1 MYASGLAQSKTI
13 YVLMRSAKQYREK
26 VCRVIEMPT
35 PAEIENLIK
44 PLYPPWV
51 PRTIEIPNIRL
62 DQFLTDAARKRP
74 DVVATSYFGFDL
86 TYKQLDEIANRIAN
100 VLIKLGIKKGDTVA
114 SHFTN
119 TPTFVATYYG
129 VLRAGAVNT
138 LISPLF
144 KGMEIKYQLND
155 SDAKAYIN
163 WEGFDQ
169 VAEPIL
175 GQTGVK
181 IRIKSS
187 MAPWISPNPLEGDLL
202 DPENKVLWLEDLIRT
217 VPATQPAMTI
227 NPKEDLACLQYT
239 GGTTGLPRAAMLTHF
254 NLVANVHQLKVWAGD
269 AFEDGKEVMLTA
281 LPLYHIYAQTVCM
294 NWGIILGAKQVF
306 VSNPREVEEL
316 IEAIEH
322 HKVTIF
328 PGVSALYN
336 LINNYKGIEQHDLK
350 SIKFCLSG
358 AGPLPIEIQSK
369 FEKLTGAK
377 LREGY
382 GLTEASPVTH
392 ANRTDI
398 SWPGF
403 IGLPL
408 ANTQIRIINPVDQRS
423 DLPIGQV
430 GELCIAGPQVMKG
443 YYKRP
448 DETRNSLVDINR
460 DGIKWLFT
468 GDLAELDT
476 RGLTRIRD
484 RAKNM
489 IKVKGHSVFPAE
501 VEDYFFQNPDILD
514 VAIVGVKEE
523 DGGEKV
529 MAFIVLKPDA
539 KGKVK
544 NQDIINW
551 AKTNMAGF
559 KVPKMITFLD
569 EIPKGTAGKT
579 LHRILR
585 EGKTELD

>member
-1 MYASGLAQSKTI
+1 
-13 YVLMRSAKQYREK
+13 
-26 VCRVIEMPT
+26 MPT

-44 PLYPPWV
+44 KLYPPWA
-51 PRTIEIPNIRL
+51 PRTIDIPKKRL
-62 DQFLTDAARKRP
+62 DSLLADAARKWP
-74 DVVATSYFGFDL
+74 DNVATTYFGFDM
-86 TYKQLDEIANRIAN
+86 TYKQLDEIANRIGN

-119 TPTFVATYYG
+119 TPACVAIYFG

-144 KGMEIKYQLND
+144 KGMEIKYQLTD

-169 VAEPIL
+169 VSEPII
-175 GQTGVK
+175 GQTAVK

-187 MAPWISPNPLEGDLL
+187 MAPWISPNPLEGDPL
-202 DPENKVLWLEDLIRT
+202 DPEGKVLWLEDLMRT
-217 VPATQPAMTI
+217 VPATPPKVTI
-227 NPKEDLACLQYT
+227 KPEEDLACLQYT
-239 GGTTGLPRAAMLTHF
+239 GGTTGLPKAAMLTHY
-254 NLVANVHQLKVWAGD
+254 NLFANVHQLRVWTGD
-269 AFEDGKEVMLTA
+269 ALEDGKEVMLTA

-294 NWGIILGAKQVF
+294 NWGILLGAKQVF

-322 HKVTIF
+322 NKVSIF
-328 PGVSALYN
+328 PGVAALYN
-336 LINNYKGIEQHDLK
+336 LINNYKGIEHHDLK
-350 SIKFCLSG
+350 SVKFCLSG
-358 AGPLPIEIQSK
+358 AGPLPVEIQTK

-382 GLTEASPVTH
+382 GLTEASPVAH
-392 ANRTDI
+392 GNRTDI

-403 IGLPL
+403 IGLPMP
-408 ANTQIRIINPVDQRS
+408 NTQFRIINPVDRHT

-430 GELCIAGPQVMKG
+430 GELCLAGTQIMKG
-443 YYKRP
+443 YYKRAE
-448 DETRNSLVDINR
+448 ETKNCLVDIDR
-460 DGIKWLFT
+460 DGKKWLFT
-468 GDLAELDT
+468 GDLAELDE

-484 RAKNM
+484 RAKNL
-489 IKVKGHSVFPAE
+489 IKYKGHSVYPAE
-501 VEDYFFQNPDILD
+501 IEDHFFQNPNVLDI
-514 VAIVGVKEE
+514 AIVGVKES
-523 DGGEKV
+523 DGGESVK
-529 MAFIVLKPDA
+529 AFIVLKPA
-539 KGKVK
+539 VKGKVTE
-544 NQDIINW
+544 QDLIKW
-551 AKTNMAGF
+551 AKENFAGY
-559 KVPKMITFLD
+559 KVPKSVVFLD

>member
-1 MYASGLAQSKTI
+1 MIL
-13 YVLMRSAKQYREK
+13 
-26 VCRVIEMPT
+26 PT
-35 PAEIENLIK
+35 PAEIEKLIK
-44 PLYPPWV
+44 SLYPPWA
-51 PRTIEIPNIRL
+51 PRMMSFPNVRL
-62 DQFLTDAARKRP
+62 DSLLADAARKWP
-74 DVVATSYFGFDL
+74 NNIATTYFGFEL

-100 VLIKLGIKKGDTVA
+100 VLINLGIKKGDVVA

-119 TPTFVATYYG
+119 TPACVAVYYG
-129 VLRAGAVNT
+129 ILRAGAVNT

-155 SDAKAYIN
+155 SDAIAYIN

-175 GQTGVK
+175 EQTGVK

-187 MAPWISPNPLEGDLL
+187 MAPWISPNPLEGDPL
-202 DPENKVLWLEDLIRT
+202 DPEGKVLWLEDLIRT
-217 VPATQPAMTI
+217 APATPPNVDI

-239 GGTTGLPRAAMLTHF
+239 GGTTGLPKAAMLTHF
-254 NLVANVHQLKVWAGD
+254 NLVANVHQLKAWTGD
-269 AFEDGKEVMLTA
+269 ALEEGKEVMLTA

-294 NWGIILGAKQVF
+294 NWGILLGAKQVF
-306 VSNPREVEEL
+306 VSNPRNVEEL
-316 IEAIEH
+316 VEAIEQNR
-322 HKVTIF
+322 VTIF
-328 PGVSALYN
+328 PGVAALYN
-336 LINNYKGIEQHDLK
+336 LINNYKEISQHNIK
-350 SIKFCLSG
+350 CVKFCLSG
-358 AGPLPIEIQSK
+358 AGPLPLEIQST
-369 FEKLTGAK
+369 FEKLTGAR

-392 ANRTDI
+392 GNRTDI

-408 ANTQIRIINPVDQRS
+408 PSTQIRIINPVDRHS

-430 GELCIAGPQVMKG
+430 GELCVAGPQIMKG

-448 DETRNSLVDINR
+448 DETRNCLVDL
-460 DGIKWLFT
+460 DGDGRKWLFT
-468 GDLAELDT
+468 GDLAEIDQ

-484 RAKNM
+484 RAKNL
-489 IKVKGHSVFPAE
+489 IKYKGHSVYPAE
-501 VEDYFFQNPDILD
+501 VEDHFFQHPDVLD
-514 VAIVGVKEE
+514 VAIVGMKEP
-523 DGGEKV
+523 DGGESVK
-529 MAFIVLKPDA
+529 AFIVLKPHA
-539 KGKVK
+539 KGRVTEEDLIK
-544 NQDIINW
+544 W
-551 AKTNMAGF
+551 ARNNMAGY
-559 KVPKMITFLD
+559 KVPKAITFLD